1 MEDCK
6 RNGGSIQLFLC
17 DGHQG
22 GLRTITVFGWT
33 GTIVVSNQISFDAL
47 KQRPETQ
54 GSGVYILAGP
64 STEKTVKTYIG
75 QAQKIAERIAQSAEN
90 HPDWET
96 AIAISSSNNDLN
108 GSHITY
114 LEARLI
120 NMAVNFGEAEVENKQ
135 RPAPENVVIT
145 EADKADM
152 ENFISNIQ
160 MVMPIIGVN
169 AFTQPL
175 VPQQDDMRFKLINKK
190 GVNATGVEVEGEF
203 WVLEGSIASAITD
216 TPRNTHNYMKK
227 RKELVE
233 SGILTENQADGG
245 DTSIFTA
252 DCRFSSVSA
261 AAAVCLDSSVN
272 GKKYWKTEST
282 GQEYKEWKEGNANLN
297 HNS

>member
-1 MEDCK
+1 MEDSK

-33 GTIVVSNQISFDAL
+33 GTIVVSNQASFEEL
-47 KQRPETQ
+47 KKRPETQ
-54 GSGVYILAGP
+54 GSGVYILVGP

-75 QAQKIAERIAQSAEN
+75 QAQKIATRISQSAEN
-90 HPDWET
+90 HPGWET

-120 NMAVNFGEAEVENKQ
+120 NMAVNFGDAEVENTQK
-135 RPAPENVVIT
+135 PAPENVVIT

-175 VPQQDDMRFKLINKK
+175 VPQQDDMRFKLTNTKK

-203 WVLEGSIASAITD
+203 WVLEGSIASKITD
-216 TPRNTHNYMKK
+216 TPRTTYNYWTK

-233 SGILTENQADGG
+233 SGVLIENEADGG

-252 DCRFSSVSA
+252 DCRFLSVSA
-261 AAAVCLDSSVN
+261 AAAVCTDSSIN
-272 GKKYWKTEST
+272 GQAAWKTESN
-282 GQEYKEWKEGNANLN
+282 GLPYNEWKDK
-297 HNS
+297 

>member
-1 MEDCK
+1 MEDSK

-33 GTIVVSNQISFDAL
+33 GTIVVSNQASFEAL
-47 KQRPETQ
+47 RKRPETQ
-54 GSGVYILAGP
+54 GSGVYILVGP

-75 QAQKIAERIAQSAEN
+75 QAQKIEQRIAQSAEK
-90 HPDWET
+90 HPGWET

-120 NMAVNFGEAEVENKQ
+120 NMAVNFGDAEVENTQK
-135 RPAPENVVIT
+135 PAPENVVIT

-169 AFTQPL
+169 AFTQPI
-175 VPQQDDMRFKLINKK
+175 VPQQDDMRFKLTNKNK
-190 GVNATGVEVEGEF
+190 GVEAIGVEVEGEF
-203 WVLEGSIASAITD
+203 WVLAGSIASKITD
-216 TPRNTHNYMKK
+216 PPKTTYNYSKI
-227 RKELVE
+227 RKQLVE
-233 SGILTENQADGG
+233 SRVLIENEEDGG
-245 DTSIFTA
+245 NTSIFTA
-252 DCRFSSVSA
+252 NCRFQSVSA
-261 AAAVCLDSSVN
+261 AAAVCTDMQIN
-272 GKKYWKTEST
+272 GQAEWKTEFS
-282 GQEYKEWKEGNANLN
+282 GQKYKDWKGTA
-297 HNS
+297 